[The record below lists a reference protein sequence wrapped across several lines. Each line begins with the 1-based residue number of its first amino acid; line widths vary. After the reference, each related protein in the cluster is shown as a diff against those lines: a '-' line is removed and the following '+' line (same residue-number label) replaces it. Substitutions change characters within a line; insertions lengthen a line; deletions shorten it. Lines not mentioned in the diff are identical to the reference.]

1 MRTEELLK
9 QAETF
14 KGREDSAFLHAEF
27 FDGERGTAIT
37 VGELPSLILG
47 IYALVESVI
56 HAALPDAPP
65 RVYFRNVRKL
75 LKGLFLLY
83 KMSKKEGSGLFPKS
97 SFFIDTDKEEK

>member
-14 KGREDSAFLHAEF
+14 NGREDSAFLHAEF

-56 HAALPDAPP
+56 HAAVPDAPP
-65 RVYFRNVRKL
+65 RVYFRNVKKL
-75 LKGLFLLY
+75 LRGLFLLY
-83 KMSKKEGSGLFPKS
+83 KMSKKEGAGLFPKT
-97 SFFIDTDKEEK
+97 SFPAEVENDE